1 MYLLGEGGLG
11 TGKLTAAA
19 LMRHDALLGDVDAAA
34 MDQEPLFIHPHTT
47 DHAITACSEYILLI
61 EIMLN
66 ILVADNLLM
75 LSEARMKGNYY
86 RIISK
91 C

>member
-1 MYLLGEGGLG
+1 MG

-19 LMRHDALLGDVDAAA
+19 LMRHDALLGDVDATA

-47 DHAITACSEYILLI
+47 DHAITAFSDNLLCI

-86 RIISK
+86 QK